1 MKLKKTQ
8 ENNMQRIFS
17 FGLILGAL
25 MAATATFA
33 QVSDASKLGANA
45 GAMEYCRDNFMT
57 DDDNG
62 RYALLVAA
70 TTKDFASLDGDKA
83 KALVMK
89 KAAEDGEYLGDK
101 LDAGRCESIR
111 KILLTQYAIK

>member
-1 MKLKKTQ
+1 MNKRTLVTLTLAAAIAASSTQ
-8 ENNMQRIFS
+8 
-17 FGLILGAL
+17 
-25 MAATATFA
+25 A
-33 QVSDASKLGANA
+33 QVSDASRIGANA

-62 RYALLVAA
+62 RYALLLAA
-70 TTKDFASLDGDKA
+70 TTKDFGSLGDDKS
-83 KALVMK
+83 KALIMK

-111 KILLTQYAIK
+111 KILLTQYSIN

>member
-1 MKLKKTQ
+1 MIPAGRFLYLGRPASIRNEAQ
-8 ENNMQRIFS
+8 ENAGKQHATQIS

-45 GAMEYCRDNFMT
+45 GAIEYCCDNFMT

-70 TTKDFASLDGDKA
+70 TTKDLHRSMATKP
-83 KALVMK
+83 
-89 KAAEDGEYLGDK
+89 
-101 LDAGRCESIR
+101 RHC
-111 KILLTQYAIK
+111 

>member
-1 MKLKKTQ
+1 MTRTLALSL
-8 ENNMQRIFS
+8 IVAASLPAS
-17 FGLILGAL
+17 FAS
-25 MAATATFA
+25 A
-33 QVSDASKLGANA
+33 QVSDAAKLGANA
-45 GAMEYCRDNFMT
+45 GAMEFCRDNFMT

-89 KAAEDGEYLGDK
+89 KAAEDGDYLGDK
-101 LDAGRCESIR
+101 LDASRCESVR
-111 KILLTQYAIK
+111 KILLTQYGIN

>member
-1 MKLKKTQ
+1 MSSRNLV
-8 ENNMQRIFS
+8 S
-17 FGLILGAL
+17 LIVT
-25 MAATATFA
+25 AAIAASSVQA
-33 QVSDASKLGANA
+33 QVSDAAKLGANA

-70 TTKDFASLDGDKA
+70 TTKDFGALGDDKA

-89 KAAEDGEYLGDK
+89 KAAEDGEYLGDQ
-101 LDAGRCESIR
+101 LDAGRCESVR
-111 KILLTQYAIK
+111 KILLTQYGIN